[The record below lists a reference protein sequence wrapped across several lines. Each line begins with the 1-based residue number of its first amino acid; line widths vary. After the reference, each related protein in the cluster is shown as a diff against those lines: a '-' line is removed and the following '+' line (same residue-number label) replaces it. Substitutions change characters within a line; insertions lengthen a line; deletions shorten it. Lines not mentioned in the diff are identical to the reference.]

1 MAERGVVVRVLGPV
15 QLVVDGRVV
24 DLPSASQRR
33 LVAALAV
40 HAPHPVRLDWLCWA
54 LRITKGALRT
64 TVARLRRT
72 VGDDV
77 LVTTATGYR
86 LVAPVDAMLACAEL
100 AHARGDASAIRA
112 ALGRWIGVPLAEFSD
127 EPWAAGEAARL
138 LEVHASAVED
148 LAELLITDHRAD
160 EAIVVLEPHV
170 HAHEFRDRPRGL
182 LIRALAA
189 TGRRTEALRR
199 YQEYRGFLAEHAGL
213 EVSDEVQRI
222 EHRVA
227 AGWDGVEP
235 DPGSRQETPPG
246 PAERRAAVPRPPAA
260 GIVGRQS
267 ELRVLVEAA
276 DEAERGVL
284 QVVLVDGEAGI
295 GKTALLAAFV
305 GLRCDPA
312 GWRVV
317 SERCDEFLAAPFQPF
332 RGLVGRVVDD
342 LPDEVLTAHAA
353 VCGGDLAR
361 LAPQLRRRVP
371 MPEREGEFDDDP
383 STARHL
389 LFQSVVD
396 VVRRAAELAPLAL
409 LVDDLHWAEPG
420 GLQLLVH
427 LVRGLPDLPV
437 LVVAGFRDTGD
448 AAEEHLRVAVAD
460 LERLGAH
467 RIGLL
472 GLDHAGLTDLV
483 HARVAGAAG
492 RDVGAVVTRLA
503 AETAGNP
510 LFAEH
515 LLRHW
520 SESEQLT
527 FASDGV
533 AVSDADPA
541 DPPGTIRD
549 VVWRRVGTLGTEG
562 RTVLSAAAVLGVEFE
577 EPLLASI
584 CRLDP
589 AALDRL
595 LDRAA
600 GAGLIAAQTDV
611 PGTSRFTHALVARA
625 LEAELGDRLRARLH
639 GAAFDA
645 LVDPGVATGPPRPGG
660 RTARLVHHAERAGRI
675 ADAQYWAEVAGR
687 RAMADLAADE
697 AVGWFRRALAHATA
711 RQEPD
716 TVLADLFVRLGE
728 AEYRAGHPSALDTL
742 HEGAD
747 LAERCGADDALLAA
761 ALAIDPGS
769 VIRFGRFAPAQLAIA
784 EAALS
789 RVAGD
794 DRASRAR
801 VEALLAQSLV
811 HTDQTARRTAAAIS
825 ALDLA
830 RSTGDPA
837 VFARVAP
844 DVLMALW
851 APGAAALRSQ
861 VAAEAAAVVDLLGEP
876 SLAATVHYAAHTA
889 AVCAGDAGAAQ
900 HHHDRLR
907 AIADEIE
914 EPRVRWMAEVVD
926 AFAATMACR
935 FREAEAHIAEML
947 ELGTRIGEPM
957 SWTIFAAQSFV
968 LGTFEGRHAELYEVL
983 QQVVD
988 ADPSID
994 LSVRAAHA
1002 LVAIE
1007 VGDVETPR
1015 AMLHEALDRGLDA
1028 IPHDFVRSTTLL
1040 GYAVL
1045 ALELEDP
1052 SAAAAVLPAV
1062 VDLAAEVSFNGVT
1075 SQGPIAAYAGKL
1087 LSLLGRHDEA
1097 EAHLTDALRC
1107 SEAFG
1112 WEYHRATTLFALAR
1126 NRADALGVLDG
1137 QAAAWLT
1144 AAEESC
1150 VSHGLAVW
1158 ARRSAALRL
1167 HHASGA
1173 TP

>member
-15 QLVVDGRVV
+15 QLVADGGVV

-33 LVAALAV
+33 LMAALAV
-40 HAPHPVRLDWLCWA
+40 HSPHPVRLDWLCWA
-54 LRITKGALRT
+54 LGVSKGALRT
-64 TVARLRRT
+64 TVARLRRI

-77 LVTTATGYR
+77 LATTATGYR
-86 LVAPVDAMLACAEL
+86 LVAPVDAMLACSEL
-100 AHARGDASAIRA
+100 AVADGDPSAIRA
-112 ALGRWIGVPLAEFSD
+112 ALARWIGAPLAEFSD
-127 EPWAAGEAARL
+127 EPWAAGEVARL
-138 LEVHASAVED
+138 VQVYASAVED
-148 LAELLITDHRAD
+148 LAEVLIATHRAD

-170 HAHEFRDRPRGL
+170 HTHEFRDRPRGL

-213 EVSDEVQRI
+213 EVSEAVQRI
-222 EHRVA
+222 ERRVA

-235 DPGSRQETPPG
+235 DPGSPNEVPRRAP
-246 PAERRAAVPRPPAA
+246 ERRAPVPPAPVA
-260 GIVGRQS
+260 EIVGRQR
-267 ELRVLVEAA
+267 ELDVLMVAA
-276 DEAERGVL
+276 DEAERGGL

-295 GKTALLAAFV
+295 GKTALLAAFARV
-305 GLRCDPA
+305 RCDPE
-312 GWRVV
+312 GWRVATD
-317 SERCDEFLAAPFQPF
+317 RCDEFLAAPFQPF
-332 RGLVGRVVDD
+332 RGLVGRLVDD
-342 LPDEVLTAHAA
+342 LPDEALTAHAA

-371 MPEREGEFDDDP
+371 MPARAGHFDDDP
-383 STARHL
+383 NTARHL
-389 LFQSVVD
+389 LFQAVVD
-396 VVRRAAELAPLAL
+396 IVRRAAELAPLAV

-420 GLQLLVH
+420 GLHLLVH
-427 LVRGLPDLPV
+427 LVRELPDLPV

-448 AAEEHLRVAVAD
+448 AAEEHLRIAIAD
-460 LERLGAH
+460 LERLGAR
-467 RIGLL
+467 RIGLP
-472 GLDHAGLTDLV
+472 GLDREGLRELV
-483 HARVAGAAG
+483 HARVAGSAG
-492 RDVGAVVTRLA
+492 RDVGAVVSRLA
-503 AETAGNP
+503 ADTAGNP

-520 SESEQLT
+520 SESGQLT
-527 FASDGV
+527 VDSVGV
-533 AVSDADPA
+533 TVSDADSGE
-541 DPPGTIRD
+541 PPSTIRD

-562 RTVLSAAAVLGVEFE
+562 RAVLSVAAVLGVEFE

-584 CRLDP
+584 SGVDP
-589 AALDRL
+589 AALERL

-600 GAGLIAAQTDV
+600 GAGLLAAPADV
-611 PGTSRFTHALVARA
+611 PGTSRFTHALVARV
-625 LEAELGDRLRARLH
+625 LEAELGDRYRARLH

-645 LVDPGVATGPPRPGG
+645 LVDPGVVAGSGHLGG
-660 RTARLVHHAERAGRI
+660 RTARLVHHAEQAGRI

-697 AVGWFRRALAHATA
+697 AVGWFRRALAHATV
-711 RQEPD
+711 REEPD
-716 TVLADLFVRLGE
+716 TVRADLLVRAGA

-747 LAERCGADDALLAA
+747 LAERCGADQALLAA

-784 EAALS
+784 EAALP
-789 RVAGD
+789 RVADD

-811 HTDQTARRTAAAIS
+811 HTDQTARRTAAATS

-837 VFARVAP
+837 VLARVAP
-844 DVLMALW
+844 DVVMALW
-851 APGAAALRSQ
+851 TPGTATLRSQ
-861 VAAEAAAVVDLLGEP
+861 VAAEAAAIVDTLGDP

-889 AVCAGDAGAAQ
+889 AVCAGDAAAAR
-900 HHHDRLR
+900 HHHARLR
-907 AIADEIE
+907 SIADEIE
-914 EPRVRWMAEVVD
+914 EPRVRWTAAVAD
-926 AFAATMACR
+926 AFAATMTCR
-935 FREAEAHIAEML
+935 FREAEAHMAEML
-947 ELGTRIGEPM
+947 DLGTRIGEPM
-957 SWTIFAAQSFV
+957 TWTIFAAQSFV

-994 LSVRAAHA
+994 LSIRAAHA

-1045 ALELEDP
+1045 ALELDDP
-1052 SAAAAVLPAV
+1052 AAAASLLPAV
-1062 VDLAAEVSFNGVT
+1062 VALAAEVSFNGVT

-1107 SEAFG
+1107 AEAFD
-1112 WEYHRATTLFALAR
+1112 WEYHRATTLYALAR
-1126 NRADALGVLDG
+1126 NRAQALGALDDE
-1137 QAAAWLT
+1137 ATAWLDVSEELC
-1144 AAEESC
+1144 AA
-1150 VSHGLAVW
+1150 HGLAVW
-1158 ARRSAALRL
+1158 SRRSAALRL
-1167 HHASGA
+1167 HHGPATAS
-1173 TP
+1173 